1 MHRIERNGKSKLEEK
16 LLTPASWNNGI
27 EMHIAVDSH
36 IRYAC
41 QIWGQIQSKTFD
53 IIQHTQNKALQFM
66 EPSEARYN

>member
-36 IRYAC
+36 MRYAC

-53 IIQHTQNKALQFM
+53 IIQRTQNKALQFM